1 MAPRFARLAALLA
14 LAPAALVGA
23 APAPAHQHPA
33 ADPCA
38 KIAGLTYVPPADA
51 LACMKSSPF
60 NETLR
65 QNVLTAVSRVFD
77 FYTFEDYYLDSP
89 PPFQESTI
97 NIRAQ
102 LARMNSTKYEVS
114 AFRIMVGVL
123 KGLRRLAT
131 CRRITTSTMTS
142 TPGRTN

>member
-1 MAPRFARLAALLA
+1 MAPRFTRLAALLA

-38 KIAGLTYVPPADA
+38 KIAGLTFVPPADA
-51 LACMKSSPF
+51 LACMKSFPF

-102 LARMNSTKYEVS
+102 LARMNSTKYEVR
-114 AFRIMVGVL
+114 AFPIMEGVL
-123 KGLRRLAT
+123 KRLRRLAT
-131 CRRITTSTMTS
+131 CRRITTSTTTS